1 VSLRV
6 PIIVHIRWFKM
17 IVSKYGNHVRK
28 FMWQRCGWGRVVICM
43 TFHKRAFNF
52 FDIITHWFDSFQNC
66 ATMNCQRNIN
76 STLPTQFPHGFSYIV
91 AILGHNHF
99 ESPNTSYYS
108 KVRVSNM
115 VMTLR
120 AVLYII
126 IWSNTEQSTII

>member
-1 VSLRV
+1 LT
-6 PIIVHIRWFKM
+6 VH
-17 IVSKYGNHVRK
+17 S
-28 FMWQRCGWGRVVICM
+28 
-43 TFHKRAFNF
+43 RAILKTVKSMCN
-52 FDIITHWFDSFQNC
+52 DIKKIKCTLMKCHTND
-66 ATMNCQRNIN
+66 N
-76 STLPTQFPHGFSYIV
+76 STPSTPLPQKLSHTAATP
-91 AILGHNHF
+91 GHNHF